1 MMLIDQTLALIAICV
16 VTIEV
21 LIVFIV
27 NKLMN
32 GTTIE
37 QCTKDGE
44 LLAFVQ
50 QSLTLL

>member
-1 MMLIDQTLALIAICV
+1 MLIDQTLALIAICV

-37 QCTKDGE
+37 QCTKQTE
-44 LLAFVQ
+44 RLVFSQ
-50 QSLTLL
+50 